1 MELIYSKEWHE
12 KNDDRKDF
20 TYTPK
25 VKQQIDA
32 MCWRDKT
39 PEDKELGI
47 KVLNNYIYERNNRI

>member
-12 KNDDRKDF
+12 KNEDRKDF

-32 MCWRDKT
+32 MCWHDKT
-39 PEDKELGI
+39 PEEKELADKI
-47 KVLNNYIYERNNRI
+47 LSNYQYEE